1 MLQHCQVIFSYFIG
15 HIIFPHR
22 IFKFYGGRYFYPPP
36 LICSGLLLHRQDNDL
51 SLIDGVGV
59 FQPVG
64 VALKD
69 GLVRVD
75 HSVPGDN
82 SAYDFRIFVDVSH

>member
-1 MLQHCQVIFSYFIG
+1 MSTTRRLWDV
-15 HIIFPHR
+15 
-22 IFKFYGGRYFYPPP
+22 
-36 LICSGLLLHRQDNDL
+36 LLFRGQDDDL
-51 SLIDGVGV
+51 TLVDGVGV
-59 FQPVG
+59 FQAVR